1 MAGIAFMDNTE
12 PGWRSRIDGGSLD
25 IKYDCGCVVG
35 QVYGSFNA
43 NMGKGRL
50 LETYKQAA
58 DLGFYAYSHGTSGAD
73 AEYAALTKAWL
84 DILAAE
90 DSARRLTQR
99 VMYTSERIAIA
110 A

>member
-12 PGWRSRIDGGSLD
+12 PGWRSRIDRGSLD
-25 IKYDCGCVVG
+25 IKYDCGCIVG

-43 NMGKGRL
+43 NTGKGRL
-50 LETYKQAA
+50 LETYKKAA

-84 DILAAE
+84 DIFATE
-90 DSARRLTQR
+90 DSVRELARRVT
-99 VMYTSERIAIA
+99 YSAGRIAIA